1 MSQNTKIE
9 KTTISSQNFVTNN
22 PVTQSHIPEDWRSE
36 HEHKLTSKI
45 LTLTYLIH
53 E

>member
-1 MSQNTKIE
+1 ME
-9 KTTISSQNFVTNN
+9 KTNKTNISSQNFVTNN
-22 PVTQSHIPEDWRSE
+22 PVTQSHIPEEWRSE

-45 LTLTYLIH
+45 LTLTCLIH